1 MTGSEKL
8 SDKASPLLTTEKNTD
23 PDKRVICRT
32 DATDTERCDTE
43 AELCRYRE
51 ELEALRQQVVKDPLT
66 GLFNMRYFQM
76 ALEREIERA
85 ERSGG
90 CLSLAMVD
98 LDHFKRVNDTWG
110 HEAGNRVLKAVAD
123 VIVSSTR
130 KIDVQCRYGGEEF
143 AVLLPD
149 ASAAVA
155 AMVGERLRH
164 DIAACV
170 VEHDGIRI
178 SITASVGVAS
188 MSSRD
193 QSGSQSLTRVADQQL
208 YLAKRSG
215 RNCVRG
221 LGVDVIEA

>member
-1 MTGSEKL
+1 MTGSEKF
-8 SDKASPLLTTEKNTD
+8 SDNSPVSSSGEATFNTD
-23 PDKRVICRT
+23 QVLYRTNNEPDS
-32 DATDTERCDTE
+32 ACDSL
-43 AELCRYRE
+43 AEICRYRE

-90 CLSLAMVD
+90 CLSMAMVD

-123 VIVSSTR
+123 VIVKSTR

-143 AVLLPD
+143 AVLLPG
-149 ASAAVA
+149 ASASVA
-155 AMVGERLRH
+155 AMVGERLRN
-164 DIAACV
+164 DIAHCMI
-170 VEHDGIRI
+170 EHEGQVIRV
-178 SITASVGVAS
+178 TASVGVATI
-188 MSSRD
+188 SSRD
-193 QSGSQSLTRVADQQL
+193 QLGPQLLTKVADQQL
-208 YLAKRSG
+208 YLAKQSG